1 MKFLENT
8 NIDFVGLRK
17 WGYGLS
23 IAMMIITATSVA
35 LHKGF
40 RLGIEFTGGAMI
52 QVKFDQP
59 VNLEDV
65 RKILI
70 QTEGENPDL
79 QSLVSQNSII
89 IRLKSLPTKELA
101 ERVVDSLQAGFP
113 SNKVTLERS
122 DLVGPVVGRYL
133 LRQALLALVC
143 SLVGIMVYVGF
154 RFRNMVWGTAGVLAL
169 LHDVIAAAGVISILN
184 REMTLTVIAA
194 LLTIAGYS
202 INDTI
207 VVFDRMREK
216 LRYRKKEPLEL
227 LINKSINETLTRT
240 VNTSMTVILAL
251 LALFFFGGQVI
262 HDFSLALLFGV
273 LVGTYSSIGM
283 AAPMVYEW
291 YTHKA
296 RMQTGK

>member
-1 MKFLENT
+1 VKFLENT
-8 NIDFVGLRK
+8 SIDFVGLRK
-17 WGYGLS
+17 WGYGMS
-23 IAMMIITATSVA
+23 VAMMLITTASLVW
-35 LHKGF
+35 HKGF
-40 RLGIEFTGGAMI
+40 RLGIEFTGGSMI
-52 QVKFDQP
+52 QVKFGNP
-59 VNLEDV
+59 VGLEDI
-65 RKILI
+65 RKILT
-70 QTEGENPDL
+70 QTQVGNPDL
-79 QSLVSQNSII
+79 QSLVSQNSVI
-89 IRLKSLPTKELA
+89 IRLKESPTKELA
-101 ERVVDSLQAGFP
+101 ERIVDALQAGFP
-113 SNKVTLERS
+113 GNKVTLERS
-122 DLVGPVVGRYL
+122 DIVGPVVGRYL

-143 SLVGIMVYVGF
+143 SLAGIMIYVGF

-169 LHDVIAAAGVISILN
+169 LHDVIAAAGVISLLN
-184 REMTLTVIAA
+184 REMTLTIIAA

-216 LRYRKKEPLEL
+216 IRLRKKEPLEM

-251 LALFFFGGQVI
+251 LSLFFFGGQVI

-296 RMQTGK
+296 RMQAQR

>member
-227 LINKSINETLTRT
+227 LINKSIN
-240 VNTSMTVILAL
+240 
-251 LALFFFGGQVI
+251 
-262 HDFSLALLFGV
+262 
-273 LVGTYSSIGM
+273 
-283 AAPMVYEW
+283 
-291 YTHKA
+291 
-296 RMQTGK
+296 